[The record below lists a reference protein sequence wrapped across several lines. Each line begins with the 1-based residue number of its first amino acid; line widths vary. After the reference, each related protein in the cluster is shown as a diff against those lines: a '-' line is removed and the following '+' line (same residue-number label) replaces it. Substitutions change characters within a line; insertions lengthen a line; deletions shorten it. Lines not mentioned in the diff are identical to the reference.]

1 MPSSIVLHLIYKG
14 RIVVFYK
21 MVAVKWQK
29 EATGQADTNVFP
41 LRNEAIRQT

>member
-21 MVAVKWQK
+21 TVAVKWQK
-29 EATGQADTNVFP
+29 EASGQADAKVFP